1 MTHRRTRLLSRLF
14 LAVAIAG
21 LNLTDVCLA
30 VEPVRMRLIVPGEK
44 PPDIFIDVYATP
56 PEKFAAQELRT
67 YLEKLTGRTIS
78 IRTDYWIKTPPAG
91 KYIVVGKCRFSA
103 DIDCS
108 SLTTEQYVIDIAS
121 DRVAIVGGR
130 DRQRGVLYGVYDFLE
145 QLGVRWYRPEPW
157 GESVPERDSIELP
170 IGRQLAPEPDY
181 AYRSGLGGG
190 FTRHAECTLDQS
202 EWGSLWALRNRLNGP
217 DPGSDP
223 RYGGQVSLRFDHIY
237 YQLIPVEEYFDA
249 HPEYFCLYKG
259 ERRRRQPDSGAI
271 RPDNPTG
278 LQLCLS
284 NRDLQD
290 LFAQKI
296 IAQARGRRDL
306 NTVTFSVTPND
317 ACPFCECDECK
328 GMDDPQDPT
337 SMSNRVC
344 KFTNIVARKLAQEVP
359 GARVSVN
366 AYSTWTSPPTIIE
379 RMEPNVL
386 IHLALI
392 NGWADYT
399 KNFDDP
405 EPNWNRTTMASFGR
419 WKELGV
425 SGIYTYDYYSG
436 YGWKGPLPVVLTI
449 ADRMRQYRRFN
460 VRGVYNETSP
470 SWGPQGLE
478 LYMFAKL
485 IWRPDLD
492 LERELDLYYR
502 NFYGPAEKPMKAYH
516 QSLMQALKQC
526 SNPVFSG
533 GRGMHLVLKP
543 KLVQELSACID
554 QAQQLVKGHTL
565 FERRLKG
572 VAAGHEFAVRTC
584 EILRNKKREGT
595 ITPIQ
600 GNRGTFINS
609 PKAAASFRDL
619 VSFVR
624 GSAGEDAIFDVESQ
638 PSSLSYVEDD
648 ILRNAAFE
656 YMREEDLLADF

>member
-1 MTHRRTRLLSRLF
+1 LALLL
-14 LAVAIAG
+14 LAIS
-21 LNLTDVCLA
+21 LTDSGPSALCTA
-30 VEPVRMRLIVPGEK
+30 VEPARMLLIEPDAK
-44 PPDIFIDVYATP
+44 PPDIFIDAYATP

-78 IRTDYWIKTPPAG
+78 IRSDYWIKTAPTG
-91 KYIVVGKCRFSA
+91 KYLVVGKCHFSA
-103 DIDCS
+103 DIDS
-108 SLTTEQYVIDIAS
+108 SRLTTEQYVIDITP

-157 GESVPERDSIELP
+157 GEYVPRLDSIELSV
-170 IGRQLAPEPDY
+170 GRQLASEPDY
-181 AYRSGLGGG
+181 AYRSGVAGG

-202 EWGSLWALRNRLNGP
+202 EWASLWALRNRLNGS

-237 YQLIPVEEYFDA
+237 YQLIRVEEHFDQ
-249 HPEYFCLYKG
+249 HPEYFCLFKG
-259 ERRRRQPDSGAI
+259 ERRRTQPDGSAT

-284 NRDLQD
+284 NRGLQE

-306 NTVTFSVTPND
+306 NTVSFSVTPND

-328 GMDDPQDPT
+328 AMDDPRDAT

-359 GARVSVN
+359 GARVSLNV
-366 AYSTWTSPPTIIE
+366 YSTWTSPPTIVE

-386 IHLALI
+386 IHIALI

-399 KNFDDP
+399 KKFDDP
-405 EPNWNRTTMASFGR
+405 APNWNRPTMDSFQR

-425 SGIYTYDYYSG
+425 SGIYTYEYYSG
-436 YGWKGPLPVVLTI
+436 YGWKGPLPVVRTM

-460 VRGVYNETSP
+460 VRGVYNEASP

-478 LYMFAKL
+478 MYMFAKL
-485 IWRPDLD
+485 IWKPDLD
-492 LERELDLYYR
+492 VERELDLYYR
-502 NFYGPAEKPMKAYH
+502 NFYGPAEKPMKSYH
-516 QSLMQALKQC
+516 EALTHALEK
-526 SNPVFSG
+526 SPSPVFSG

-543 KLVQELSACID
+543 KLIQELGVSID
-554 QAQQLVKGHTL
+554 QARQMVMGQPLY
-565 FERRLKG
+565 ERRLKG
-572 VAAGHEFAVRTC
+572 LAAGHDFAARAC
-584 EILRNKKREGT
+584 DILRIKKREGT
-595 ITPIQ
+595 ITPIV
-600 GNRGTFINS
+600 GNRGTFLNS
-609 PKAAASFRDL
+609 PKAEASFQDL
-619 VSFVR
+619 ISFVCR
-624 GSAGEDAIFDVESQ
+624 FAEGDAIFDIPSQ
-638 PSSLSYVEDD
+638 PPQLIYTDED
-648 ILRNAAFE
+648 ILRNGAFG